1 MPGLET
7 LVTAAAVMPSATCRP
22 VEPLVSV
29 VLAQACRDCC
39 TGASPARGEPG
50 PVLRCV
56 HVDQNSI
63 GEMARITVAAVRNV
77 IATPSKIF

>member
-29 VLAQACRDCC
+29 VLAQACRDCR
-39 TGASPARGEPG
+39 TRASPRRGEPG
-50 PVLRCV
+50 PVLRYV

-63 GEMARITVAAVRNV
+63 GKVAGITVAMTETV
-77 IATPSKIF
+77 IATPSKIH